1 MFIESKYAKFK
12 DETGR
17 RINENDDSILIK
29 PKREM
34 YLNIVLDKKES
45 ASLIILMSKK

>member
-1 MFIESKYAKFK
+1 MFHAKFK
-12 DETGR
+12 NETEGR

-34 YLNIVLDKKES
+34 YLNIILDKKES